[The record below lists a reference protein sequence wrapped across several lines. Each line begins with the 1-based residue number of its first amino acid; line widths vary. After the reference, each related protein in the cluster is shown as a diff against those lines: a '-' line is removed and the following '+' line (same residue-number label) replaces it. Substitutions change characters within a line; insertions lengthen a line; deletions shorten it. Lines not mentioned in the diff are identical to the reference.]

1 MKIKALKSF
10 CGTVTMGIGDIKDV
24 EEKTALGLIGV
35 GYAQPVE
42 EKAPPEKTTSE
53 NQDEAATPEGTSD
66 AESETAEQPQTEQTK
81 QTSKKAKK

>member
-35 GYAQPVE
+35 GYAQSAE
-42 EKAPPEKTTSE
+42 EKNPSEETTEEK
-53 NQDEAATPEGTSD
+53 QGEAATPE
-66 AESETAEQPQTEQTK
+66 AESETAEQPQAEQTK

>member
-35 GYAQPVE
+35 GYAQSVE
-42 EKAPPEKTTSE
+42 EKNPSEETTEEK
-53 NQDEAATPEGTSD
+53 QGEAATPEGTAD
-66 AESETAEQPQTEQTK
+66 AESETAEQPQTEQTNK
-81 QTSKKAKK
+81 TSKKAKK